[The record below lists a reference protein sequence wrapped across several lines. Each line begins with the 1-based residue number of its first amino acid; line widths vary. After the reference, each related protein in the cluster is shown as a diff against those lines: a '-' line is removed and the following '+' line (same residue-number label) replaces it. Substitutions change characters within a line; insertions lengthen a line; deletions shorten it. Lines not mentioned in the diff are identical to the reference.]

1 MRTLLFLL
9 LFINPILTNCISN
22 NISEPFL
29 RITLR
34 GVYNLH
40 ENKLDVNDS
49 LLYFLIDLDII
60 NESDKSCDFITYNCA
75 SGANVVI
82 DSKNLKVCANNCG
95 SNSIQP
101 IRLKQNGKFTLSII
115 LVGNRYDTD
124 RNFTLGWITTMNYD
138 NFKKATEEGRMDLV
152 DVIWSK
158 PIQLH
163 ISGGQIFT
171 ISE

>member
-1 MRTLLFLL
+1 MRTILFLL
-9 LFINPILTNCISN
+9 VFINPILTNCTSN
-22 NISEPFL
+22 NNSEPIL
-29 RITLR
+29 RITFR
-34 GVYNLH
+34 AVYNLPK
-40 ENKLDVNDS
+40 NNLDINDS

-82 DSKNLKVCANNCG
+82 DSKYFKVCANNCG

-101 IRLKQNGKFTLSII
+101 IRLKQNGKLTLPII
-115 LVGNRYDTD
+115 LVGNRYDLD
-124 RNFTLGWITTMNYD
+124 RNFTLGWIVTTNYD
-138 NFKKATEEGRMDLV
+138 NFKKATEEGRIDLV

-171 ISE
+171 ISK